1 MAVNTIWEI
10 NGLELELDMSDYD
23 TAVKYREAFDLMS
36 EESKGFKDDGDG
48 DPELLKEYSL
58 LFYRLFDRIF
68 GDGTGE
74 KIFGGKYNVR
84 KCEEYYDDFLN
95 FVHTQ
100 KEATNRQRIEILSK
114 YKPARAARRA
124 KK

>member
-1 MAVNTIWEI
+1 MAVNIIWEV
-10 NGLELELDMSDYD
+10 NGLALELDMSDYD

-74 KIFGGKYNVR
+74 KIFGGKYNPRV
-84 KCEEYYDDFLN
+84 CDEVYESFLT

-100 KEATNRQRIEILSK
+100 KDATQKQRLEIISK
-114 YKPARAARRA
+114 YKPAKTARRA